1 MSACGL
7 VGDSVVDDGQMFLE
21 GLTQAAVS
29 LRDELFLALGAG
41 DEVDQVAGLTVH
53 PAVDLHRLPR
63 HRGLAGGQRVDVLTH
78 VAVSLLTLDK
88 PGGSVSDL
96 QQQQP
101 LHNTLTTTTTTD
113 LLVIKLQFEL
123 L

>member
-88 PGGSVSDL
+88 PGGPVSHL

-101 LHNTLTTTTTTD
+101 LHNTLTTTTTD